1 MASISANGSL
11 IRAER
16 VERPMT
22 DGDERKN
29 GDADAYEDLED
40 GAGCAEIWEKLSRKR
55 REERLSDD

>member
-22 DGDERKN
+22 DGDEREN
-29 GDADAYEDLED
+29 GDEDTYEDLED
-40 GAGCAEIWEKLSRKR
+40 GAGCAEIWEKLSKR
-55 REERLSDD
+55 RRKERLTED